1 MLRRPEIIWTA
12 KGFKVFA
19 DVSVNH
25 RLASLV
31 LRTFPTRAAAY
42 AALAN
47 AR

>member
-1 MLRRPEIIWTA
+1 MLRRPEIVKTA

-25 RLASLV
+25 RFAALV
-31 LRTFPTRAAAY
+31 LRTFPSRAAAY